1 MKPYMTKTYLQFQTE
16 KEVEELLDATPAEI
30 DLQNDLARIRTVFAF
45 LGKILRKNQMN
56 SLVGCYLNLEN
67 LNYVLAL
74 SLTVLKNLQNYN
86 IHSFLL
92 FPVEQD

>member
-30 DLQNDLARIRTVFAF
+30 DLKNDLARTCIRFSW
-45 LGKILRKNQMN
+45 KIFKTKSYELSSWLLN
-56 SLVGCYLNLEN
+56 LNLEN

-74 SLTVLKNLQNYN
+74 SLLRDKTSPSKR
-86 IHSFLL
+86 
-92 FPVEQD
+92 